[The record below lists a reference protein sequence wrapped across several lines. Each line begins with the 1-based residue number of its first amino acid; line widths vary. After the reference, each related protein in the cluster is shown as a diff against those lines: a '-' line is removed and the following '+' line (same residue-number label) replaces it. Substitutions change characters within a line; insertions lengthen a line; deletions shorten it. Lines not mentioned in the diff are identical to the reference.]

1 MSKKEKRFFIIKDRL
16 MKNNIHYFE
25 LQQFL
30 KSLFYYLKN
39 EKQHFLYI

>member
-1 MSKKEKRFFIIKDRL
+1 MSKKEKRFFFKQDRL
-16 MKNNIHYFE
+16 MKNNINYSE

-30 KSLFYYLKN
+30 KSFFYYLKN